1 MRKRKEIQSYALE
14 IRKLLMSMGDSPL
27 GEGRNSKCGIS
38 ETFSRTLVQA
48 FIFLYFLYF
57 AELIRRSGSVGK
69 TGADWEG
76 IRIHL

>member
-14 IRKLLMSMGDSPL
+14 IRKLLMSMG
-27 GEGRNSKCGIS
+27 EGGNSKCGIS

-69 TGADWEG
+69 NVAD
-76 IRIHL
+76 